1 MKTLFSYFAS
11 LLFFVLVLSSCSKD
25 DEVPDRI
32 IIDGTSFKLT
42 NGYIAGYGIEF
53 DDNGNQGSL
62 YDILLTSSGITVD
75 GDNLGGEG
83 QILVMTLFS
92 GSTIELKPGT
102 YDYSDG
108 FIESTLY
115 DAFAA
120 DADFDS
126 GTGTGYYTVDGSV
139 TISRSG
145 NTWTIKFDLQMEDDS
160 GNDVVVKG
168 SFSGQL
174 IEVEFD

>member
-1 MKTLFSYFAS
+1 MKPVLKFFAPF
-11 LLFFVLVLSSCSKD
+11 LILPLMFSSCSD
-25 DEVPDRI
+25 DESIPNRI
-32 IIDGTSFKLT
+32 IIDGESFKL
-42 NGYIAGYGIEF
+42 NKGYIAGYGIDV

-62 YDILLTSSGITVD
+62 YEILLTSAGITVN
-75 GDNLGGEG
+75 GDEIGGEG
-83 QILVMTLFS
+83 QILVLTLFS

-102 YDYSDG
+102 YNYSDG

-126 GTGTGYYTVDGSV
+126 GSGEAYFTLDGTV

-145 NTWTIKFDLQMEDDS
+145 NTWTIRFELEMES
-160 GNDVVVKG
+160 GGGEEVDVTG
-168 SFSGQL
+168 SFSGPL
-174 IEVEFD
+174 TEIELD